1 MRQTLWI
8 VSSTGILKQHWK
20 SSQEFSKET
29 RRKPMLYLPIS
40 IRLVNPGRAGLL
52 LGPFPR
58 LGALDDHCLYPSTR
72 DLRLKEGGGD
82 SLALAI
88 SLTAFM
94 GVQKVS
100 VSLITLKTSGV
111 RQLFL
116 SPPSSQTSAHA
127 LGDEKWWFHRAPH
140 MLWNHGKSE

>member
-1 MRQTLWI
+1 
-8 VSSTGILKQHWK
+8 
-20 SSQEFSKET
+20 
-29 RRKPMLYLPIS
+29 MLYSPIS

-82 SLALAI
+82 SSTLAV
-88 SLTAFM
+88 SLMAST
-94 GVQKVS
+94 GVQTVS
-100 VSLITLKTSGV
+100 VYLITLKASGV

-127 LGDEKWWFHRAPH
+127 LGDETRWFNPAPH

>member
-1 MRQTLWI
+1 
-8 VSSTGILKQHWK
+8 
-20 SSQEFSKET
+20 
-29 RRKPMLYLPIS
+29 MLYLPIS

-82 SLALAI
+82 SSALAI
-88 SLTAFM
+88 SRTASV
-94 GVQKVS
+94 GIQKVFID
-100 VSLITLKTSGV
+100 LITLKSLGV

-116 SPPSSQTSAHA
+116 SPSSSQTSAHA
-127 LGDEKWWFHRAPH
+127 LGDEKRWFNPALTCYGIMERA
-140 MLWNHGKSE
+140 SERAGGQADRK